1 MRVVRRTEHG
11 TVHTA
16 LGFGEPAAA
25 VNNSSA
31 RGLALMAQCCSAC
44 LVLLLKARPG
54 MIRPSMRIAT
64 SMTLD
69 STLRARLLARAHD
82 EEARVRVL
90 ENLRAPVY
98 LRPTQISDVAACIE
112 HADYNPRLFWLRES
126 CYPS

>member
-64 SMTLD
+64 SMTMD

-98 LRPTQISDVAACIE
+98 LRPTQLSVISEVAACKSST
-112 HADYNPRLFWLRES
+112 RLQSAPFLAT
-126 CYPS
+126 

>member
-64 SMTLD
+64 SMTMD

-82 EEARVRVL
+82 EEARAVCWRTFG
-90 ENLRAPVY
+90 RRSIY
-98 LRPTQISDVAACIE
+98 DR
-112 HADYNPRLFWLRES
+112 HR
-126 CYPS
+126 

>member
-64 SMTLD
+64 SMTMD

-82 EEARVRVL
+82 EEARAL
-90 ENLRAPVY
+90 PCAGEPSGAG
-98 LRPTQISDVAACIE
+98 
-112 HADYNPRLFWLRES
+112 LFTTDTDK
-126 CYPS
+126 